1 MEGAW
6 IHGEGLTEA
15 EVMLLVEKF
24 SVEEGHLRDAL
35 DPVEVPRLEVE
46 EGKVYVFT
54 RVPLKT
60 RTAVVTIPLLM
71 VLGGDFVLTVT
82 PEKLP
87 LIERTMNDANIYT
100 TQHTDFLLRLFGA
113 INAAYA
119 RHLTEIARAVRSA
132 QGRIERISN
141 RDIIR
146 FVEYGQILNDFLAA
160 LVPTATIMRNLLKGR
175 TLKLEE
181 ADEELTEDVLLETG
195 QLIETS
201 QATLKHIVNVR
212 DAYSTIMTH
221 ELNRVMKMLTALT
234 IVFTVPTMIS
244 SFYGMNVRL
253 PFDQNP
259 LAYLGILMAIILTTG
274 LLLAVLARNRWL

>member
-1 MEGAW
+1 
-6 IHGEGLTEA
+6 
-15 EVMLLVEKF
+15 MLLVEKF
-24 SVEEGHLRDAL
+24 SLEEGHLRDAL

-46 EGKVYVFT
+46 EGNVYVFT

-60 RTAVVTIPLLM
+60 RAVSTVPLLV
-71 VLGGDFVLTVT
+71 VLGGDFVLTVS

-87 LIERTMNDANIYT
+87 LIEKTMNDSRIYT

-113 INAAYA
+113 INSAYA

-146 FVEYGQILNDFLAA
+146 FVEYGQILNDFLSA

-253 PFDQNP
+253 PFDQDP
-259 LAYLGILMAIILTTG
+259 LAYVGILAAILLTTG